1 LKGLEKYIKEE
12 FGKKGLK
19 KFKDS
24 NLKLKIELI
33 SKNLDF
39 FDYSFSELYCRTKE
53 KTYKEIGKKINLNSE
68 ENIKG
73 YSVKN
78 AEVFAEK
85 VENVCKIFIDF
96 ELQKEKFLRIA
107 FNLSN

>member
-39 FDYSFSELYCRTKE
+39 FDYSF
-53 KTYKEIGKKINLNSE
+53 
-68 ENIKG
+68 
-73 YSVKN
+73 
-78 AEVFAEK
+78 
-85 VENVCKIFIDF
+85 
-96 ELQKEKFLRIA
+96 
-107 FNLSN
+107 